1 MKKIFSTLFV
11 AATMLSACTN
21 DNILDVA
28 SYGYLSLGLTT
39 DNTVTTRAVQSVSN
53 FSTWTVK
60 VGDTNYTGPSQK
72 FAAGRYTVTASNYAD
87 LATANAANENWG
99 DAYYSGSTSVTLAA
113 GETKNVTVA
122 CGTAMNARLAV
133 SFSLNAA
140 ITNCTLTAKKG
151 DNDLVF
157 SASNASTA
165 KAYYNAGSIVN
176 YSVSYTYRGATKTL
190 TGKSVT
196 LGTAATEKKIN
207 ITANDNGTITISV
220 SYDDTFGDGGSDT
233 ITIDAATGSEVV

>member
-1 MKKIFSTLFV
+1 MKKYLSTLLV
-11 AATMLSACTN
+11 AAAMLSACTN

-28 SYGYLSLGLTT
+28 SYGYLNLDLTT
-39 DNTVTTRAVQSVSN
+39 DNTVTTRAVQKVDG

-60 VGDTNYTGPSQK
+60 VGKTDYTGPSQK
-72 FAAGRYTVTASNYAD
+72 FPAGTYNVTASNYAD
-87 LATANAANENWG
+87 LATANTAKGNWG
-99 DAYYSGSTSVTLAA
+99 DAFYSGSTSVTLAA

-122 CGTAMNARLAV
+122 CGTAKNARLAV
-133 SFSLNAA
+133 SFSLNEA

-157 SASNASTA
+157 NKTNASTA
-165 KAYYNAGSIVN
+165 KAYYDAVSTVN
-176 YSVSYTYRGATKTL
+176 YSVSYTYGGVPKTL

-196 LGTAATEKKIN
+196 LGAAATEKKIN

-220 SYDDTFGDGGSDT
+220 SYDDTFGDGGSDI
-233 ITIDAATGSEVV
+233 ITIDAATGEEV

>member
-1 MKKIFSTLFV
+1 MKKYLSTLLV
-11 AATMLSACTN
+11 AAAMLSACTN

-28 SYGYLSLGLTT
+28 SYGYLDLGLTT
-39 DNTVTTRAVQSVSN
+39 DNTVTTRAVQSVADLSK
-53 FSTWTVK
+53 WTVK
-60 VGDTNYTGPSQK
+60 VGETAYTGSSQK
-72 FAAGRYTVTASNYAD
+72 FPAGPYTVTASNYAN

-99 DAYYSGSTSVTLAA
+99 DAYYSGRTSVTLAA
-113 GETKNVTVA
+113 GETENVTVV
-122 CGTAMNARLAV
+122 CGTAKNARLAV

-165 KAYYNAGSIVN
+165 KAYYNATSTVN
-176 YSVSYTYRGATKTL
+176 YSVSYTYRGEPRTIL
-190 TGKSVT
+190 NKSVT
-196 LGTAATEKKIN
+196 LGAAATEKKIN

-220 SYDDTFGDGGSDT
+220 SYDNTFGDGGSDT
-233 ITIDAATGSEVV
+233 ITIDAATGNEV